1 MINLEA
7 VDETSSREAA
17 AKAQYDIASRRS
29 GCKLQGLNA
38 LKLVDEAR
46 SQVSHR
52 IEHEWQCTTS
62 SPSMQL
68 LLPVL
73 ISRLRVPHR

>member
-1 MINLEA
+1 MNDLEA

-29 GCKLQGLNA
+29 GCKLQVLNA

-46 SQVSHR
+46 SQVSLV
-52 IEHEWQCTTS
+52 TG
-62 SPSMQL
+62 
-68 LLPVL
+68 
-73 ISRLRVPHR
+73 